1 MRPTGFLSELYSD
14 KSQFQAGYNRWTKT
28 ILPIEVDHMS
38 SDRVEN
44 GSISIMALESGI
56 KYASLEEAPDEPLL
70 IEIIGIRP
78 DVLAKISHRFEIDL
92 EDLQDV
98 QDLDERP
105 RLQIEDKFTM
115 IVLRVPVDISKE
127 EREYSTNP
135 IGIFTNGK
143 DIIVIQND
151 EVPLRKNRL
160 REKVRFSTTVNE
172 VIYRWW
178 ELVIHSFET
187 TLDLVEETINQ
198 TEDVIMR
205 EIYPSQLEWFFQL
218 SRDAIFMETS
228 LKANMKVLRRLKR
241 YNVVGRMII
250 DVDRLEELEVDLQQQ
265 VELSAIYRELIA
277 NAMNAYDSI
286 VNHNLNRVIKTLT
299 SISLL
304 VSVPTLIA
312 SIYGMNVG
320 LPLASEPFAFVLVM
334 LASLF
339 ITIPLLLFL
348 RTKGLV

>member
-1 MRPTGFLSELYSD
+1 
-14 KSQFQAGYNRWTKT
+14 
-28 ILPIEVDHMS
+28 MS
-38 SDRVEN
+38 SERPEN

-56 KYASLEEAPDEPLL
+56 KYESLDEAPDVPLL

-78 DVLAKISHRFEIDL
+78 HDLAQLSHRFQIDL

-105 RLQIEDKFTM
+105 RLQIEDNFTM
-115 IVLRVPVDISKE
+115 IVFRVPVDLRKE

-151 EVPLRKNRL
+151 EVPLRKERL
-160 REKVRFSTTVNE
+160 RRRIRYSTTVAD
-172 VIYRWW
+172 VIYKWI
-178 ELVIHSFET
+178 EIVIHSFET
-187 TLDLVEETINQ
+187 TLDLIEATINE
-198 TEDVIMR
+198 TEEVIMS

-218 SRDAIFMETS
+218 SRDAVFMETS

-241 YNVVGRMII
+241 VPFLGRLIL
-250 DVDRLEELEVDLQQQ
+250 DDDRLEELEVDLQQQ

-277 NAMNAYDSI
+277 NAMSAYDSI
-286 VNHNLNRVIKTLT
+286 VSHNLNRVIKTLT

-312 SIYGMNVG
+312 SVYGMNVG
-320 LPLASEPFAFVLVM
+320 LPLQNDPLAFVLVM
-334 LASLF
+334 LGSLL
-339 ITIPLLLFL
+339 ITLPLLFFL
-348 RTKGLV
+348 RRKGLV

>member
-1 MRPTGFLSELYSD
+1 
-14 KSQFQAGYNRWTKT
+14 
-28 ILPIEVDHMS
+28 MS
-38 SDRVEN
+38 SDKPEN

-56 KYASLEEAPDEPLL
+56 KYDSLDEAPEEPLL

-78 DVLAKISHRFEIDL
+78 NDLAQLSQRFEIDL

-115 IVLRVPVDISKE
+115 IVLRVPVNLRIED
-127 EREYSTNP
+127 REYSTNP

-151 EVPLRKNRL
+151 VVPLRKQRL
-160 REKVRFSTTVNE
+160 RQRIRYSTTVAD
-172 VIYRWW
+172 VIYKWL
-178 ELVIHSFET
+178 EIVIHSFET
-187 TLDLVEETINQ
+187 TLDLVEATINE
-198 TEDVIMR
+198 TEDVIMK

-218 SRDAIFMETS
+218 SRDAIFMETA

-241 YNVVGRMII
+241 YHVVGRLIL

-265 VELSAIYRELIA
+265 VELGDIYRELIA
-277 NAMNAYDSI
+277 NAMNAYDSM
-286 VNHNLNRVIKTLT
+286 VSHNLNRVIKTLT

-304 VSVPTLIA
+304 VSVPTLVA
-312 SIYGMNVG
+312 SVYGMNVG
-320 LPLASEPFAFVLVM
+320 LPLENDPLAFVFIM
-334 LASLF
+334 LASLI
-339 ITIPLLLFL
+339 ITLPLLYFL
-348 RTKGLV
+348 RRKGLV

>member
-1 MRPTGFLSELYSD
+1 
-14 KSQFQAGYNRWTKT
+14 
-28 ILPIEVDHMS
+28 
-38 SDRVEN
+38 
-44 GSISIMALESGI
+44 MALESGI
-56 KYASLEEAPDEPLL
+56 KYASLEEAPEEPLL
-70 IEIIGIRP
+70 IEMIGIRP
-78 DVLAKISHRFEIDL
+78 DDLAKLSQHFEIDL
-92 EDLQDV
+92 EDLQDM

-115 IVLRVPVDISKE
+115 VVLRVPVDIRVE

-135 IGIFTNGK
+135 IGIFTNGR

-160 REKVRFSTTVNE
+160 RQKIRFSTTVNE

-178 ELVIHSFET
+178 EVIIHSFENS
-187 TLDLVEETINQ
+187 LDLIEETINQ

-218 SRDAIFMETS
+218 SRDAIFIETS

-241 YNVVGRMII
+241 FNVVGRMIL

-265 VELSAIYRELIA
+265 LELSAIYRELIA

-286 VNHNLNRVIKTLT
+286 VSHNLNRVIKTLT

-312 SIYGMNVG
+312 SIYGMNVD
-320 LPLASEPFAFVLVM
+320 LPLKDDPLAFLMVM
-334 LASLF
+334 LGSLV

-348 RTKGLV
+348 RMKGLV

>member
-1 MRPTGFLSELYSD
+1 
-14 KSQFQAGYNRWTKT
+14 
-28 ILPIEVDHMS
+28 MS
-38 SDRVEN
+38 SDAPEN

-70 IEIIGIRP
+70 IEVIGIRP
-78 DVLAKISHRFEIDL
+78 NDLAKLSHRFEIDL

-115 IVLRVPVDISKE
+115 IVLRVPVNLRE
-127 EREYSTNP
+127 ENREYSTNP

-143 DIIVIQND
+143 DIIVMQND
-151 EVPLRKNRL
+151 EVPIRKERLRKRI
-160 REKVRFSTTVNE
+160 RYCTTVADI
-172 VIYRWW
+172 IYKWI
-178 ELVIHSFET
+178 EIVIHSFET
-187 TLDLVEETINQ
+187 TLDLIEETINE
-198 TEDVIMR
+198 TEEVIMT

-228 LKANMKVLRRLKR
+228 LKANMKVLRRLER
-241 YNVVGRMII
+241 YHVVGRLIL

-277 NAMNAYDSI
+277 NAMSAYDSM
-286 VNHNLNRVIKTLT
+286 VGHNLNKVIKTLT

-312 SIYGMNVG
+312 SVYGMNVG
-320 LPLASEPFAFVLVM
+320 LPLENDPLAFVLIM
-334 LASLF
+334 LASFF
-339 ITIPLLLFL
+339 ITLPLLLFL

>member
-1 MRPTGFLSELYSD
+1 
-14 KSQFQAGYNRWTKT
+14 
-28 ILPIEVDHMS
+28 MS
-38 SDRVEN
+38 NDRVEN
-44 GSISIMALESGI
+44 GSFSIMALESGI
-56 KYASLEEAPDEPLL
+56 KYATLEDAPDEPLL

-78 DVLAKISHRFEIDL
+78 DDLAKISQYFEIDL

-115 IVLRVPVDISKE
+115 IVFRVPVDIRVE

-135 IGIFTNGK
+135 IGIFTNGR

-151 EVPLRKNRL
+151 EVPLRKTRL
-160 REKVRFSTTVNE
+160 RKKIQLGTTATE
-172 VIYRWW
+172 VIYRWL
-178 ELVIHSFET
+178 EVIIHSFEH
-187 TLDLVEETINQ
+187 TLDLIEETINQ

-241 YNVVGRMII
+241 FNVVGRMIL

-312 SIYGMNVG
+312 SVYGMNVG
-320 LPLASEPFAFVLVM
+320 LPLENDPLAFFLIVIF
-334 LASLF
+334 SLF
-339 ITIPLLLFL
+339 ITLPLLYFL
-348 RTKGLV
+348 RRKGLV

>member
-1 MRPTGFLSELYSD
+1 
-14 KSQFQAGYNRWTKT
+14 
-28 ILPIEVDHMS
+28 MS
-38 SDRVEN
+38 SDRVEK
-44 GSISIMALESGI
+44 GSFSVMALESGI
-56 KYASLEEAPDEPLL
+56 KYASLEDAPDEPLL

-78 DVLAKISHRFEIDL
+78 DDLARISQFFEIDL

-115 IVLRVPVDISKE
+115 MVFRVPVDIRIV
-127 EREYSTNP
+127 ERQYSTNP
-135 IGIFTNGK
+135 VGLFTNGR
-143 DIIVIQND
+143 DIIVIQNN
-151 EVPLRKNRL
+151 EVPLRKTRL
-160 REKVRFSTTVNE
+160 RKKIQLGTTAAE
-172 VIYRWW
+172 VIYRWL
-178 ELVIHSFET
+178 EVIIHAFEH
-187 TLDLVEETINQ
+187 TLDLIEETINK
-198 TEDVIMR
+198 TEDVIMS

-218 SRDAIFMETS
+218 SRDAIFMETA

-241 YNVVGRMII
+241 FHVVGRMIL

-265 VELSAIYRELIA
+265 VELSAIYRELIE

-312 SIYGMNVG
+312 SIYGMNIG
-320 LPLASEPFAFVLVM
+320 LPLEHEQFAFFVVM
-334 LASLF
+334 LTSLC
-339 ITIPLLLFL
+339 ITLPLLLFL
-348 RTKGLV
+348 RRKGLV

>member
-1 MRPTGFLSELYSD
+1 
-14 KSQFQAGYNRWTKT
+14 
-28 ILPIEVDHMS
+28 MS
-38 SDRVEN
+38 RDTVEN
-44 GSISIMALESGI
+44 GSFSIMALESGI
-56 KYASLEEAPDEPLL
+56 KYATLEDAPDEPLL
-70 IEIIGIRP
+70 VEIIGIRP
-78 DVLAKISHRFEIDL
+78 DDLAKISQHFEIDL

-115 IVLRVPVDISKE
+115 IVFRVPVDISVE

-135 IGIFTNGK
+135 VGIFTNGR

-151 EVPLRKNRL
+151 EVPLRKTRL
-160 REKVRFSTTVNE
+160 RKKVQLGTTATE
-172 VIYRWW
+172 VIYRWL
-178 ELVIHSFET
+178 EVMIHSFEH
-187 TLDLVEETINQ
+187 TLDLIEASINQ
-198 TEDVIMR
+198 TEDAIMR

-241 YNVVGRMII
+241 FNVVGRMIL

-265 VELSAIYRELIA
+265 MDLSDIYRELIA

-320 LPLASEPFAFVLVM
+320 LPLENDPFAFALVM
-334 LASLF
+334 LTSLF
-339 ITIPLLLFL
+339 ITVPLLLFL

>member
-1 MRPTGFLSELYSD
+1 
-14 KSQFQAGYNRWTKT
+14 
-28 ILPIEVDHMS
+28 
-38 SDRVEN
+38 
-44 GSISIMALESGI
+44 
-56 KYASLEEAPDEPLL
+56 LEEAPDEPLL

-78 DVLAKISHRFEIDL
+78 DDLAKLSQHFEIDL

-115 IVLRVPVDISKE
+115 VVLRVPVDIRVE

-151 EVPLRKNRL
+151 EVPLRKTRL
-160 REKVRFSTTVNE
+160 RQKIRFSTTVNE

-178 ELVIHSFET
+178 EVIIHTFENS
-187 TLDLVEETINQ
+187 LDLIEETINH

-218 SRDAIFMETS
+218 SRDAIFIETS

-241 YNVVGRMII
+241 FNVVGRMIL

-265 VELSAIYRELIA
+265 LELSAIYRELIA

-286 VNHNLNRVIKTLT
+286 VSHNLNRVIKTLT

-312 SIYGMNVG
+312 SIYGMNVD
-320 LPLASEPFAFVLVM
+320 LPLKDDPLAFLMVM
-334 LASLF
+334 LGSLV

-348 RTKGLV
+348 RMKGLV

>member
-1 MRPTGFLSELYSD
+1 
-14 KSQFQAGYNRWTKT
+14 
-28 ILPIEVDHMS
+28 MS
-38 SDRVEN
+38 SDRVEK
-44 GSISIMALESGI
+44 GSYSVMALESGI
-56 KYASLEEAPDEPLL
+56 KYASLEDAPDEPLL

-78 DVLAKISHRFEIDL
+78 DDLARISQFFEIDL

-115 IVLRVPVDISKE
+115 MVFRVPVDIRIE
-127 EREYSTNP
+127 ERQYSTNP
-135 IGIFTNGK
+135 VGLFTNGR
-143 DIIVIQND
+143 DIIVIQNN
-151 EVPLRKNRL
+151 EVPLRKTRL
-160 REKVRFSTTVNE
+160 RKKIQLGTTAAE
-172 VIYRWW
+172 VIYRWL
-178 ELVIHSFET
+178 EVIIHAFEH
-187 TLDLVEETINQ
+187 TLDLIEETINK
-198 TEDVIMR
+198 TEDVIMS

-218 SRDAIFMETS
+218 SRDAIFMETA

-241 YNVVGRMII
+241 FHVVGRMIL

-265 VELSAIYRELIA
+265 VELSAIYRELIE

-312 SIYGMNVG
+312 SIYGMNIG
-320 LPLASEPFAFVLVM
+320 LPLEHEQFAFFVVM
-334 LASLF
+334 LTSLC
-339 ITIPLLLFL
+339 ITLPLLLFL
-348 RTKGLV
+348 RRKGLV

>member
-1 MRPTGFLSELYSD
+1 
-14 KSQFQAGYNRWTKT
+14 
-28 ILPIEVDHMS
+28 MS
-38 SDRVEN
+38 SNEAEN
-44 GSISIMALESGI
+44 GRFSIMALESGI
-56 KYASLEEAPDEPLL
+56 KYANLEDAPDAPLL

-78 DVLAKISHRFEIDL
+78 ADLAKISQHFEIDL

-115 IVLRVPVDISKE
+115 MVFRVPVDIRLV

-135 IGIFTNGK
+135 IGIFTNGR

-151 EVPLRKNRL
+151 EVPLRKVRL
-160 REKVRFSTTVNE
+160 RKKVQFGTTATE
-172 VIYRWW
+172 VIYRWL
-178 ELVIHSFET
+178 EVIIHSFEH
-187 TLDLVEETINQ
+187 TLDLIEDTINR

-218 SRDAIFMETS
+218 SRDAVFIETS

-241 YNVVGRMII
+241 FNIVGRMIL

-286 VNHNLNRVIKTLT
+286 VSHNLNRVIKTLT

-312 SIYGMNVG
+312 SVYGMNVG
-320 LPLASEPFAFVLVM
+320 LPLEQDPLAFIFIMV
-334 LASLF
+334 ASLV
-339 ITIPLLLFL
+339 ITLPLLLFL
-348 RTKGLV
+348 RRKGLV

>member
-1 MRPTGFLSELYSD
+1 
-14 KSQFQAGYNRWTKT
+14 
-28 ILPIEVDHMS
+28 MS
-38 SDRVEN
+38 SERPEN
-44 GSISIMALESGI
+44 GSISIKALESGI
-56 KYASLEEAPDEPLL
+56 KYESLDEAPDEPLL

-78 DVLAKISHRFEIDL
+78 NDLAQLSQRFEIDL

-115 IVLRVPVDISKE
+115 IVLRAPVDLRIKD
-127 EREYSTNP
+127 RDYSTNP

-151 EVPLRKNRL
+151 VVPIRKERL
-160 REKVRFSTTVNE
+160 RQRIRYSTTVADI
-172 VIYRWW
+172 IYKWL
-178 ELVIHSFET
+178 EIVIHSFET
-187 TLDLVEETINQ
+187 TLDLVEATINE
-198 TEDVIMR
+198 TEDVIMK

-218 SRDAIFMETS
+218 SRDAIFMETA

-241 YNVVGRMII
+241 YHVVGRLIL

-265 VELSAIYRELIA
+265 VELGAIYRELIA
-277 NAMNAYDSI
+277 NAMNAYDSM

-304 VSVPTLIA
+304 VSVPTLVA
-312 SIYGMNVG
+312 SVYGMNVG
-320 LPLASEPFAFVLVM
+320 LPLENDPLAFVLIM
-334 LASLF
+334 IASLF
-339 ITIPLLLFL
+339 ITLPLLFFL
-348 RTKGLV
+348 RRKGLV

>member
-1 MRPTGFLSELYSD
+1 
-14 KSQFQAGYNRWTKT
+14 
-28 ILPIEVDHMS
+28 MS
-38 SDRVEN
+38 SDTADN
-44 GSISIMALESGI
+44 GRISIMALESGI
-56 KYASLEEAPDEPLL
+56 KYATLEEAPDEPLL
-70 IEIIGIRP
+70 IEIVGIRP
-78 DVLAKISHRFEIDL
+78 NDLAKISQRFEIDL

-115 IVLRVPVDISKE
+115 IVLRVPVDLRVE

-135 IGIFTNGK
+135 IGIFTNGR

-151 EVPLRKNRL
+151 EVPRRKDRL
-160 REKVRFSTTVNE
+160 RRKVRLSTTANE

-187 TLDLVEETINQ
+187 TLDLVEDTINT
-198 TEDVIMR
+198 TEDVIMK

-218 SRDAIFMETS
+218 SRDAIFMETA

-241 YNVVGRMII
+241 FNIIGRMIL

-265 VELSAIYRELIA
+265 VELIDIYRELIG
-277 NAMNAYDSI
+277 NAMDAYESM
-286 VNHNLNRVIKTLT
+286 VSHNLNRVIKTLT

-320 LPLASEPFAFVLVM
+320 LPFAADPFAFAIVM

-339 ITIPLLLFL
+339 ITLPLLLIL
-348 RTKGLV
+348 RRKGLV

>member
-1 MRPTGFLSELYSD
+1 
-14 KSQFQAGYNRWTKT
+14 
-28 ILPIEVDHMS
+28 MS
-38 SDRVEN
+38 NDRVEN
-44 GSISIMALESGI
+44 GSVSIMALESGI
-56 KYASLEEAPDEPLL
+56 KYASLEEAPEEPLL

-78 DVLAKISHRFEIDL
+78 DDLAQISQRFEIDL

-115 IVLRVPVDISKE
+115 IVLRVPVDLRVE
-127 EREYSTNP
+127 DREYSTNP
-135 IGIFTNGK
+135 IGMFTNGR

-151 EVPLRKNRL
+151 EVPRRKKRL
-160 REKVRFSTTVNE
+160 REKVRFSTTANE

-187 TLDLVEETINQ
+187 TLDLIEDTINQ

-205 EIYPSQLEWFFQL
+205 EIYPSHLEWFFQL
-218 SRDAIFMETS
+218 SRDAIFMETA

-241 YNVVGRMII
+241 FNVIGRMIL

-265 VELSAIYRELIA
+265 MELSAIYRELID

-286 VNHNLNRVIKTLT
+286 VSHNLNRVIKTLT

-312 SIYGMNVG
+312 SVYGMNVG
-320 LPLASEPFAFVLVM
+320 LPLQNDPLAFVLVM
-334 LASLF
+334 LASLM
-339 ITIPLLLFL
+339 ITVPLLLFL
-348 RTKGLV
+348 RRKGLV

>member
-1 MRPTGFLSELYSD
+1 
-14 KSQFQAGYNRWTKT
+14 
-28 ILPIEVDHMS
+28 MS

-44 GSISIMALESGI
+44 GSFSIMALESGI
-56 KYASLEEAPDEPLL
+56 KYATLEDAPDEPLL

-78 DVLAKISHRFEIDL
+78 NDLAKISQHFQIDL

-115 IVLRVPVDISKE
+115 MVFRVPVDIRVL
-127 EREYSTNP
+127 ERAHSTNP
-135 IGIFTNGK
+135 IGIFTNGR

-151 EVPLRKNRL
+151 DVPLRKTRL
-160 REKVRFSTTVNE
+160 RKKVQFGTTATE
-172 VIYRWW
+172 IIYRWL
-178 ELVIHSFET
+178 EVIIHSFEY
-187 TLDLVEETINQ
+187 TLDQIEATINQ

-241 YNVVGRMII
+241 FNVVGRLIL

-277 NAMNAYDSI
+277 NAMSAYDSI
-286 VNHNLNRVIKTLT
+286 VSHNLNKVIKTLT

-320 LPLASEPFAFVLVM
+320 LPLENDPFAFVLVM

>member
-1 MRPTGFLSELYSD
+1 
-14 KSQFQAGYNRWTKT
+14 
-28 ILPIEVDHMS
+28 MS
-38 SDRVEN
+38 SDKVEN
-44 GSISIMALESGI
+44 GSFSIMALESGI
-56 KYASLEEAPDEPLL
+56 KYATLEDAPDEPLF

-78 DVLAKISHRFEIDL
+78 DDLALISQHFEIDL

-115 IVLRVPVDISKE
+115 IVFRVPVDIRVE

-135 IGIFTNGK
+135 VGIFTNGR
-143 DIIVIQND
+143 DIVVIQND
-151 EVPLRKNRL
+151 VVPLRKTRL
-160 REKVRFSTTVNE
+160 RKKVQLGTTVNE
-172 VIYRWW
+172 VIYRWL
-178 ELVIHSFET
+178 EVMIHSFEH
-187 TLDLVEETINQ
+187 TLDLIEESINQ
-198 TEDVIMR
+198 TEDAIMA

-228 LKANMKVLRRLKR
+228 LKANMKVLRRMKR
-241 YNVVGRMII
+241 FNVVGRMIL

-265 VELSAIYRELIA
+265 VELGAIYRELIA

-312 SIYGMNVG
+312 SVYGMNVE
-320 LPLASEPFAFVLVM
+320 LPIQTNPFAFM
-334 LASLF
+334 GIMIGSLF

-348 RTKGLV
+348 RAKGLV